1 MLRQAQH
8 EAWVRCLVL
17 SLSKEGPRSLF
28 RQSRHEAKVR
38 CLVLSPSKDEGPR
51 PCFDSLGM
59 RLRE

>member
-8 EAWVRCLVL
+8 EAW
-17 SLSKEGPRSLF
+17 
-28 RQSRHEAKVR
+28 VR